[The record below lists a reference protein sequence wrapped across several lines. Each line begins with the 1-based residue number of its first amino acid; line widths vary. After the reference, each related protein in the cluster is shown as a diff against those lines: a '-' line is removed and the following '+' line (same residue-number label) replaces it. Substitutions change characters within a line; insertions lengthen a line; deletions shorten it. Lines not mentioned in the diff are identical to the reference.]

1 MTSIIRAQNQIVR
14 LIRGS
19 NGRIK
24 RPLSVSCVSSNL
36 DDFHKHRRKQKIMEE
51 ISEDAKKN
59 FDSRTG
65 KFLRIPPTM
74 GEMARKIFGF
84 LSARDIIEK
93 LAKEAQIQADYMKQQ
108 RKNAQPSP
116 LKNWIKIWKTP
127 VKNSYDWIKKTWL
140 PKSKFRFF
148 IIGPIVIILLS
159 CTTLGPVYV
168 YGHVKKILTGDDSDT
183 VYWENPN
190 YKNPIVGNPE
200 KAERKD
206 WVFHDTP
213 KQRLLRCIGLGSDWM
228 TQLPI
233 EERIQFWEW
242 PWVDWWM
249 YDLLPMPH
257 NQREYDIPTSYI
269 TNPQFKVTKNE
280 IELK

>member
-1 MTSIIRAQNQIVR
+1 MLKLI
-14 LIRGS
+14 LIREQES
-19 NGRIK
+19 
-24 RPLSVSCVSSNL
+24 
-36 DDFHKHRRKQKIMEE
+36 F
-51 ISEDAKKN
+51 
-59 FDSRTG
+59 
-65 KFLRIPPTM
+65 
-74 GEMARKIFGF
+74 RKIFGAHFCPWSF
-84 LSARDIIEK
+84 LSARGIIEK
-93 LAKEAQIQADYMKQQ
+93 LAKEAQIQADHMKQL
-108 RKNAQPSP
+108 RKNAKPSHLEKYFLTP
-116 LKNWIKIWKTP
+116 IKNF
-127 VKNSYDWIKKTWL
+127 YDWIKKTWL
-140 PKSKFRFF
+140 PKSKFRYF

-168 YGHVKKILTGDDSDT
+168 YGHAKKFLTGDESDQ

-213 KQRLLRCIGLGSDWM
+213 KQRLIRILGFGSDWM

-242 PWVDWWM
+242 PWADWWM

-269 TNPQFKVTKNE
+269 TNPQFKVRP
-280 IELK
+280 